1 MGRMEDNS
9 VRASDRLG
17 GRQIVRYLRRALGRS
32 FGHGAFLTAK
42 AAAYSELLS
51 LFPALLVAAAL
62 LAKAP
67 TTELVRADVH
77 GMLSDLL
84 PPDTMALAQGYFT
97 QNTARGRR
105 LLASAALVA
114 LFAAMGVM
122 LSLMDGFRRAY
133 GLRRGEFPFWKER
146 LVALLL
152 IPSTLLPMLFATGFV
167 VFGHQIELTM
177 IANADHELRAWV
189 VVGWRALRWCIAL
202 ATGVAVCQVIFHF
215 STAVR
220 PPWARTLPGA
230 LLATGTWFGSTMAY
244 GWYVTRFA
252 DYGRVYGPL
261 GAGIATMVWL
271 YFVSL
276 ATLVGAEFN
285 AEVFP
290 LWDEEGAPAPEDGEA
305 SGLHRERGRAAL
317 L

>member
-1 MGRMEDNS
+1 MSAAANS
-9 VRASDRLG
+9 VGASARSAA
-17 GRQIVRYLRRALGRS
+17 RHLRRALGRS
-32 FGHGAFLTAK
+32 FSHGAFLTAK

-51 LFPALLVAAAL
+51 LFPALLVAAAV

-67 TTELVRADVH
+67 TTDLVRADIH
-77 GMLSDLL
+77 GMLDDLL
-84 PPDTMALAQGYFT
+84 PLDTMALAQGYFT
-97 QNTARGRR
+97 QSPAGGRR
-105 LLASAALVA
+105 LLASAGFLA

-133 GLRRGEFPFWKER
+133 GLRRGQFPFWKER

-167 VFGHQIELTM
+167 VFGHQIELNM
-177 IANADHELRAWV
+177 IGNADHELREGV
-189 VVGWRALRWCIAL
+189 LLVWRAVRWLVAL
-202 ATGVAVCQVIFHF
+202 ATGVAVCQVIFHY

-220 PPWARTLPGA
+220 PPWARTIPGA

-290 LWDEEGAPAPEDGEA
+290 LWEDEPAHMDDE
-305 SGLHRERGRAAL
+305 REHP
-317 L
+317 